1 MKKIISSK
9 LFISIITVFVFGF
22 IFGIVFLCL
31 VKDRENDMIYKG
43 LEEYIELISKNDVSF
58 NSFLNSFSSHFL
70 LINLIFISSF
80 AFIFFIGIYIIN
92 FYKGFS
98 VGFLLSSLILNYKV
112 RGIKYALTLL
122 FPHEYIFILLM
133 MIISLYSLNNASK
146 LFKLYKE
153 DKSIKIK
160 TLYNRFGTIY
170 LIVILLV
177 SIISLSEVFINYKLV
192 NIIF

>member
-9 LFISIITVFVFGF
+9 LFISIITVFAVGF
-22 IFGIVFLCL
+22 IFGIIFLCL
-31 VKDRENDMIYKG
+31 VKDKENDMIYKG
-43 LEEYIELISKNDVSF
+43 LEEYIELVSKNDVSI

-80 AFIFFIGIYIIN
+80 AFIFFPIIYIIN

-98 VGFLLSSLILNYKV
+98 IGFLLSSLILNYKI

-160 TLYNRFGTIY
+160 TLYNRFGLLY

-177 SIISLSEVFINYKLV
+177 SIISLTEIFINYKLV